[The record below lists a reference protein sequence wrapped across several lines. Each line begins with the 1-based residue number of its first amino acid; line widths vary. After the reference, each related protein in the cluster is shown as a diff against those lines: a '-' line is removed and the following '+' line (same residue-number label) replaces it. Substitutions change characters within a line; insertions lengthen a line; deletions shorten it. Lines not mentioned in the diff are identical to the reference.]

1 MGAITEKNNDL
12 RVDIEGV
19 LAKKNPELAKKL
31 PGFLINYLKRIIHQE
46 EINDFLVKHGDKQG
60 VAFGAAFMEYL
71 NITIEVKNLDKIPD
85 GKLYSF
91 AANHPLGG
99 LDGIA
104 LAIALGKK
112 YNNLK
117 ILVNDILMS
126 IPNLSDYFLPINKH
140 GAQARAAA
148 LKINETYHSN
158 SQILQFP
165 AGLVSRRQNGKIE
178 DLEWKKTFI
187 SKTIAHQRDVVP
199 IHVSGENSSF
209 FYNLAN
215 IRKLLGIKSNFEML
229 YLPNELF
236 KFRNKKIT
244 ITFGEPISYSRFDK
258 SKSQN
263 EWAEYVKRIVYDL
276 PAKEV

>member
-1 MGAITEKNNDL
+1 MSAITEKNKEL
-12 RVDIEGV
+12 RIDVQGV
-19 LAKKNPELAKKL
+19 LVKKNPDLAKKL
-31 PGFLINYLKRIIHQE
+31 PVFLINYLKNIVHQE
-46 EINDFLVKHGDKQG
+46 ELNDFLSKHGDKYG
-60 VAFGAAFMEYL
+60 VEFGAAFMDYL
-71 NITIEVKNLDKIPD
+71 NLTIEVKNLDKLPN

-91 AANHPLGG
+91 ASNHPLGG

-104 LAIALGKK
+104 LAIVLGQK
-112 YNNLK
+112 YSKIK

-126 IPNLSDYFLPINKH
+126 VPNLAEFFLPINKH
-140 GAQARAAA
+140 GAQAREAAK
-148 LKINETYHSN
+148 KINETYHSDN
-158 SQILQFP
+158 QILQFP
-165 AGLVSRRQNGKIE
+165 AGLVSRKQKGRIE

-187 SKTIAHQRDVVP
+187 TKTIAHQRDVVP

-209 FYNLAN
+209 FYNMAN

-229 YLPNELF
+229 YLPNEMF
-236 KFRNKKIT
+236 KFRNRKIT
-244 ITFGEPISYSRFDK
+244 ITFGEPIRYSYFDK

>member
-1 MGAITEKNNDL
+1 MSAITEKNQEL
-12 RVDIEGV
+12 RIDVEGV
-19 LAKKNPELAKKL
+19 LNKKNPTLSKKL
-31 PGFLINYLKRIIHQE
+31 PRFLINYLKRIIHQD
-46 EINDFLVKHGDKQG
+46 EINEFLSQHGDKQG
-60 VAFGAAFMEYL
+60 VEFGKAFMDNL

-85 GKLYSF
+85 GPLYSF

-104 LAIALGKK
+104 LAIVLGEK
-112 YNNLK
+112 YENIK

-126 IPNLSDYFLPINKH
+126 IPNLADFFLPINKH
-140 GAQARAAA
+140 GSQAREAAR
-148 LKINETYHSN
+148 KINETYQSDC
-158 SQILQFP
+158 QILQFP
-165 AGLVSRRQNGKIE
+165 AGLVSRKQHGKIE

-187 SKTIAHQRDVVP
+187 SKTIAHKRDVIP
-199 IHVSGENSSF
+199 IHVSGENKPF

-229 YLPNELF
+229 YLPNEMF

-244 ITFGEPISYSRFDK
+244 ITFGEPISYCSFDK
-258 SKSQN
+258 SKSQS
-263 EWAEYVKRIVYDL
+263 EWAEYVKRIVYAL